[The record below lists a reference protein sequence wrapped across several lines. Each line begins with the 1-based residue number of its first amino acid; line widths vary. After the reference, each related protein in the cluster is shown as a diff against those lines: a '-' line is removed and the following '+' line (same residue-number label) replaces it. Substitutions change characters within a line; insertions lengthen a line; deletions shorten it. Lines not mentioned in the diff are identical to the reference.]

1 MLRIDQSSSHLS
13 ILTRLGWHGNS
24 KVSILY
30 VCFETSSVVDVWI
43 VCQVSSICQTR
54 PSLLVS
60 CPGCEI
66 STLQNSLIVIHFH
79 HSIQSTQV
87 TLRRNALGSSFYL
100 IRQWAHEIVSANEQ
114 VWFSIF
120 FLERGNFID
129 FKRIHQCDTST
140 RNVPSLCR
148 KCTQPIKS
156 LNITRYTSD
165 RQSYD

>member
-1 MLRIDQSSSHLS
+1 MLGIDQSSSHLS
-13 ILTRLGWHGNS
+13 ILTRLGWHGNF
-24 KVSILY
+24 KVYILY
-30 VCFETSSVVDVWI
+30 VCFETSFVVYVWI

-79 HSIQSTQV
+79 QSILSTQV
-87 TLRRNALGSSFYL
+87 TLCRNTLCSSFYL

-120 FLERGNFID
+120 FWKGETLLISRGYI
-129 FKRIHQCDTST
+129 KVIHQLEMFPASAA
-140 RNVPSLCR
+140 NAHSLKR
-148 KCTQPIKS
+148 V
-156 LNITRYTSD
+156 
-165 RQSYD
+165 